1 MRMASLDSRSPSTLR
16 VSVVIPAL
24 AEEQTIAEAVGNAL
38 AAGADEV
45 IVADG
50 GSEDRTVELAEAA
63 GARVVLAP
71 RGRGTQQNAG
81 AAAASGDVLCFLH
94 ADVRLT
100 RDSIAS
106 MRAVLA
112 DRSVAGGNC
121 SVRLGA
127 SLHGRFLGAS
137 YHVIRQ
143 LGIYYGDSTI
153 FCRRE
158 AFEAVA
164 GFPPYPLMEDM
175 KLVNRLRRV
184 GRMAYLESRVAA
196 SPRRWEQGGIPQAW
210 ASWLVIQSLYWC
222 GVSPWRLATLY
233 RHIR

>member
-1 MRMASLDSRSPSTLR
+1 MTPNYPSSASLR

-24 AEEQTIAEAVGNAL
+24 AEEQTIADAVRNAF

-50 GSEDRTVELAEAA
+50 GSEDRTAELAEAA
-63 GARVVLAP
+63 GARVVQAP
-71 RGRGTQQNAG
+71 RGRGTQQNVG

-100 RDSIAS
+100 RDAVAA

-112 DRSVAGGNC
+112 DRSVVGGNF
-121 SVRLGA
+121 SVRFGG
-127 SLHGRFLGAS
+127 SLHGRFLAAF

-143 LGIYYGDSTI
+143 LGVYYGDSTI

-158 AFEAVA
+158 AFEAVG

-175 KLVNRLRRV
+175 KLVSRLRRV
-184 GRMAYLESRVAA
+184 GRMAYLDNRVAA
-196 SPRRWEQGGIPQAW
+196 SPRRWEQGGIAQAW

>member
-1 MRMASLDSRSPSTLR
+1 MTSDHAPSADLR

-24 AEEQTIAEAVGNAL
+24 AEEQTIADAVGNAF

-100 RDSIAS
+100 RDAIAS

-112 DRSVAGGNC
+112 DPSVAGGNF
-121 SVRLGA
+121 SVRFGG
-127 SLHGRFLGAS
+127 SLHARFLAAL

-153 FCRRE
+153 FCR
-158 AFEAVA
+158 
-164 GFPPYPLMEDM
+164 
-175 KLVNRLRRV
+175 
-184 GRMAYLESRVAA
+184 
-196 SPRRWEQGGIPQAW
+196 
-210 ASWLVIQSLYWC
+210 
-222 GVSPWRLATLY
+222 
-233 RHIR
+233 